1 MSHVC
6 VSDTVTGVSCGENV
20 LTTTCLSLY
29 HLITQGCI
37 ISPCL
42 NIYKNRFW
50 SHCDLMTQ
58 RGKTKSG
65 TCRDHWSLSVT

>member
-37 ISPCL
+37 IGPCL
-42 NIYKNRFW
+42 SIYKADFGHIVI
-50 SHCDLMTQ
+50 S
-58 RGKTKSG
+58 
-65 TCRDHWSLSVT
+65 